1 MNNLTNILAIA
12 TGGALGA
19 VSRYGVMV
27 SFGSLSTFPMGTLSV
42 NVLGA
47 FVLGLLLELNALTF
61 NLPEVWRMG
70 LVVGFLGAFTTFS
83 TFSMDTVY
91 LLQKGQLLKA
101 SVYILLSVGLSITVF
116 YLGMKCGKLI
126 VS

>member
-27 SFGSLSTFPMGTLSV
+27 AFGSLSTFPMGTLSV

-61 NLPEVWRMG
+61 SLPEVWRMG